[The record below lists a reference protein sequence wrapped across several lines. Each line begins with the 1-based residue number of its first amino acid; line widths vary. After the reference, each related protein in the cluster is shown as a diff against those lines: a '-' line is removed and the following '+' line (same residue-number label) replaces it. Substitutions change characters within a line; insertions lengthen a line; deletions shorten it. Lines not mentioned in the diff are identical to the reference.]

1 MPHHKLAQTARKGFG
16 AVDEKLMVDEKA
28 ITLVKKR

>member
-1 MPHHKLAQTARKGFG
+1 MPHHKLAQMARKGFG

-28 ITLVKKR
+28 ITLVKRW